1 MMCSACRTHFC
12 FLCGAWL
19 SSHTPYSHYNDP
31 KSPCNQL
38 LFFGSRMERGMEQ
51 EGGENGADGE
61 NPMLDDDG
69 DGEIPQEALAWM
81 LGND

>member
-1 MMCSACRTHFC
+1 
-12 FLCGAWL
+12 
-19 SSHTPYSHYNDP
+19 
-31 KSPCNQL
+31 
-38 LFFGSRMERGMEQ
+38 MERGMEQ